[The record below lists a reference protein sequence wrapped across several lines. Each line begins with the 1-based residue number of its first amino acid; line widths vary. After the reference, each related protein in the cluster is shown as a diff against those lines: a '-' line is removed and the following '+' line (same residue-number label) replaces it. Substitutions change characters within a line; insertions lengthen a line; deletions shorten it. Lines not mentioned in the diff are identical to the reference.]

1 MQVAFREIATMPR
14 KSGGGMAGYDLW
26 IAGDYTFRGTSRITI
41 NDSITLSSQGQ
52 YYSQWYLNDTIAIVS
67 EMPGSGMS
75 TKSST
80 SGVGAHFS
88 QATKLRVE
96 LHNPDYPYNANC
108 SVNGTP
114 YFADANGNL
123 DLTFSITEP
132 TYFTFQNG
140 ACLSP
145 DTIISTK
152 TGEKVLSSLRE
163 GDKVL
168 SLDAD
173 GELSED
179 EVTFT
184 DSILAPKYGKQMD
197 VWRFSDGTM
206 LKTIQP
212 HEFFSADEQ
221 RFKYI
226 ADFKMGERIV
236 KADGATAALE
246 SHEVVEGAH
255 QHMTLFTKKFNTY
268 FANGVLTGNR
278 HSVKFNSRI
287 A

>member
-1 MQVAFREIATMPR
+1 
-14 KSGGGMAGYDLW
+14 MAGYDLW
-26 IAGDYTFRGTSRITI
+26 ICGAHALMSTKITVNDSTSLSNSQVGWML
-41 NDSITLSSQGQ
+41 NDSIGIE
-52 YYSQWYLNDTIAIVS
+52 NC
-67 EMPGSGMS
+67 PGSGLS
-75 TKSST
+75 LE
-80 SGVGAHFS
+80 GYGGIGAHFS
-88 QATKLRVE
+88 QATKIRVQ
-96 LHNPDYPYNANC
+96 LKNPAYPSMAYC
-108 SVNGTP
+108 SVNGT
-114 YFADANGNL
+114 YYYGDASGNL

-132 TYFTFQNG
+132 TYVDIVNAT
-140 ACLSP
+140 CLSP

-152 TGEKVLSSLRE
+152 TSEKVLSSLRE

-173 GELSED
+173 GELCED

-197 VWRFSDGTM
+197 VWRFSDGIM

-246 SHEVVEGAH
+246 SHKVVEGAH
-255 QHMTLFTKKFNTY
+255 QHMTLFTKRFNTY

-278 HSVKFNSRI
+278 HSVKFNRRI